1 MIPGIKQNR
10 SGNGI
15 VIWTGIMTSVFLS
28 DTIIKSWAESHL
40 SEKAV
45 KEVAGDKI
53 LLRKLHNSGM
63 ACNIGENVPD
73 LVEKGTLALWVA
85 VFAGYL
91 KLLGESGRKLSKL
104 GGALIVGG
112 GLSNLT
118 DRITKGYVTDYF
130 SLNVKW
136 EKLRNLVFN
145 ISDFF
150 ILIGGCLVFL
160 GQMGKKNRDVQ

>member
-1 MIPGIKQNR
+1 M
-10 SGNGI
+10 
-15 VIWTGIMTSVFLS
+15 IWTGIMTSVFLT
-28 DTIIKSWAESHL
+28 DTLIKSWAETHL

-45 KEVAGDKI
+45 KEAAGDKI
-53 LLRKLHNSGM
+53 ILRKYHNSGM
-63 ACNIGENVPD
+63 ACNLGENVPD

-85 VFAGYL
+85 VFVEYL
-91 KLLGESGRKLSKL
+91 KLLAEPGKKVSKL
-104 GGALIVGG
+104 GGALLVGG

-150 ILIGGCLVFL
+150 ILIGGFL
-160 GQMGKKNRDVQ
+160 AFCGQLGKKNKDVS